1 MGNPLFLHFL
11 LFKMAY
17 SATRPLLLAEDCGY
31 WVSKEL
37 PKNKGNFILF
47 SPFLKNTSIISCS
60 GNCTL
65 DEIQRGRKLI
75 LDGGTQLNNKNLIF
89 AKISSFSIFYSIKF
103 PKDGGT

>member
-17 SATRPLLLAEDCGY
+17 SATWPLLLAEDCGY

-47 SPFLKNTSIISCS
+47 SPFLKNTTIISCS

-65 DEIQRGRKLI
+65 DEK
-75 LDGGTQLNNKNLIF
+75 KSNL
-89 AKISSFSIFYSIKF
+89 
-103 PKDGGT
+103 TLV